1 MVRCQVGVMLD
12 RPIAQCNS
20 LSMDSYRPGC
30 IFSNMFHL
38 DVEGTNRKTV
48 VSALMERLRAFRRAI
63 WAVPV
68 ANDASLRVVDRGEF
82 LQMINSINLDECW
95 IQQNTTAFGDA
106 DMPMLQGAAYAS
118 KWLMVICG
126 LNPGIV
132 PNATPCT
139 DGCMRCRAV
148 QLARWM
154 ASSDKRAACV
164 RALDS
169 RVDALGKPAVAD
181 KAAVIVVDMQNDFIP
196 VDSTKKYTKEEAAEN
211 GWDDETLDKMNDAAI
226 GAHSQ
231 ESAFAPKEFATNADR
246 DAAANDCKKVI
257 RRIQALLVKRRA
269 DLCVF
274 SMDDHPA
281 GHISFLDHKD
291 EWTNRLDDEDERARH
306 TQLQDHNRYPAHCV
320 HDTWGQRIVPDLRGF
335 STVVE
340 KINRGTAKYILKG
353 NMDKMEGYS
362 AFFKGKG
369 VTGREPA
376 PLPGSEEFQRKTS
389 GLHELLVRNKI
400 NTLYVCGTA
409 QNVCVCDT
417 VFDAVALG
425 YKVTMVND
433 ACRALPFE
441 TEYIDPPKKTVAKVR
456 NIGGIVCDVEE
467 VGFAQGSTD
476 EDARL
481 YNSLMAEET
490 PLRIMPANLNPS
502 LRKKYERS
510 VAIWD
515 GY

>member
-1 MVRCQVGVMLD
+1 M
-12 RPIAQCNS
+12 
-20 LSMDSYRPGC
+20 
-30 IFSNMFHL
+30 
-38 DVEGTNRKTV
+38 
-48 VSALMERLRAFRRAI
+48 
-63 WAVPV
+63 
-68 ANDASLRVVDRGEF
+68 
-82 LQMINSINLDECW
+82 
-95 IQQNTTAFGDA
+95 
-106 DMPMLQGAAYAS
+106 
-118 KWLMVICG
+118 
-126 LNPGIV
+126 
-132 PNATPCT
+132 
-139 DGCMRCRAV
+139 
-148 QLARWM
+148 
-154 ASSDKRAACV
+154 
-164 RALDS
+164 
-169 RVDALGKPAVAD
+169 
-181 KAAVIVVDMQNDFIP
+181 
-196 VDSTKKYTKEEAAEN
+196 
-211 GWDDETLDKMNDAAI
+211 
-226 GAHSQ
+226 
-231 ESAFAPKEFATNADR
+231 
-246 DAAANDCKKVI
+246 
-257 RRIQALLVKRRA
+257 
-269 DLCVF
+269 
-274 SMDDHPA
+274 
-281 GHISFLDHKD
+281 
-291 EWTNRLDDEDERARH
+291 
-306 TQLQDHNRYPAHCV
+306 
-320 HDTWGQRIVPDLRGF
+320 
-335 STVVE
+335 VE

-417 VFDAVALG
+417 VFDVVALG

-481 YNSLMAEET
+481 YRSLVDEET